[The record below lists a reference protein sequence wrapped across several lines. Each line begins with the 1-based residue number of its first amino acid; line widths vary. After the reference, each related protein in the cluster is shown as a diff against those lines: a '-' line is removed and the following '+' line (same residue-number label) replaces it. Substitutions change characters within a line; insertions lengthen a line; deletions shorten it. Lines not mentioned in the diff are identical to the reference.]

1 MHFIQRD
8 CDASWEQEEKKYDL
22 KKNLNKKISKNTLS
36 GLSISDFLIIN
47 NWLNYAKIIGDLS
60 YEKIIDDFLYSE
72 YVYKKTS
79 SQLEFRKKEF
89 L

>member
-1 MHFIQRD
+1 M
-8 CDASWEQEEKKYDL
+8 
-22 KKNLNKKISKNTLS
+22 KKNLDKKIYKETLS

-47 NWLNYAKIIGDLS
+47 NWLNYAKTIGDLS
-60 YEKIIDDFLYSE
+60 YVKIIDNFLYSE